1 MDQFSPELFATADT
15 GAIASVFVVEASDV
29 QKSVA
34 VVGDV
39 SVASRQK
46 TSEGSSR
53 RSKKRIVDVVASAA
67 DGGEDARHFG
77 GRAGSDDFVANVDR
91 SKVVV
96 VSNLRKK
103 RDFLTFL
110 SVSETGV
117 KIVSTGL
124 LRSQNFCF

>member
-39 SVASRQK
+39 SDAIRQK

-53 RSKKRIVDVVASAA
+53 RSQKRIVDVVASTA